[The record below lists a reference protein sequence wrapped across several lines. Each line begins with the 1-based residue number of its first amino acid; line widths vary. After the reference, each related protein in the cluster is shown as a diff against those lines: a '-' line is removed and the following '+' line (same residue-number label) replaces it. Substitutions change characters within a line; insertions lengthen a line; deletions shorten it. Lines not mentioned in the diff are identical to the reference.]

1 MEVWLA
7 EEAYAIFANF
17 NACTENLLSPSVLK
31 GDKGMASTPEVM

>member
-17 NACTENLLSPSVLK
+17 DTCTENLLSPSVF
-31 GDKGMASTPEVM
+31 